1 MQVYTRGY
9 FGSLCLCSVYS
20 IGSYY
25 EGCGEREKDE
35 LVSAL
40 FLNSWGYEQ
49 KLFKL
54 HMQMQHLAQWEQQ
67 SSRDPRRGEVGEF
80 VKFLTVLTLDLKNRI
95 KQQRVMSFAL
105 ASQEAQSVGLQPE

>member
-1 MQVYTRGY
+1 MQVYTGGY
-9 FGSLCLCSVYS
+9 FGFLWFCLVYS
-20 IGSYY
+20 IGIYY
-25 EGCGEREKDE
+25 EDCGEREKDE

-67 SSRDPRRGEVGEF
+67 SSRDPGRGEVGEL
-80 VKFLTVLTLDLKNRI
+80 VKFLTVLTPDLKNRI
-95 KQQRVMSFAL
+95 NQQRIVSFAL
-105 ASQEAQSVGLQPE
+105 VSQETISRTSA